1 MARNTNAS
9 TRLLG
14 QHESSKCSASGPVG
28 GRVQVTAAH
37 HNFTA
42 AASPRL
48 VGAATSPSRISA
60 PGAVEP
66 ALRGV
71 NVKRPRFG
79 ASHAGGALRRGI
91 TPVPA
96 L

>member
-1 MARNTNAS
+1 MRVPGFWARTG
-9 TRLLG
+9 LP
-14 QHESSKCSASGPVG
+14 SAPL
-28 GRVQVTAAH
+28 RVWSAEECKVTAAH

-42 AASPRL
+42 AGSLML
-48 VGAATSPSRISA
+48 VGEATSPSRISA
-60 PGAVEP
+60 PGAIEP

-71 NVKRPRFG
+71 IVRRPRFG
-79 ASHAGGALRRGI
+79 ARHAGGAIRRGI